1 MTYEN
6 IKSAI
11 LTILV
16 ITSVV
21 LTWNLWTYQ
30 PRYATMENSNTVQEV
45 TFSEDKG
52 IEEIIQPNKIIY
64 HFKESHFGTTS
75 SDEIDQTLQEIFRW
89 SFYDFEDISEDVGKL
104 SDFVHAKGKVEI
116 IFPDAVPIELYKS
129 ILHVEDKKVPNF
141 NFNRIVIDV
150 ENNSKDEGNVYF
162 VHYGSSKYH
171 QVYASHINGEDLK
184 KFDHQFYRVSNQYEN
199 YFPYQI
205 TDERTI
211 FLPEKK
217 ATLIHYQYFLDQ
229 LDPEQF
235 KDAIFNDPSY
245 VQRNDEGNTVEYI
258 DDSSM
263 LTVNYDSLLL
273 SYVIPAEK
281 NEGEQR
287 SKELLKKG
295 INYVNEHGGWTGD
308 FKYASIDE
316 ENQQV
321 TFRLYDRNGYPIFND
336 QGLSQIIQTWGQNDI
351 YKYNR
356 PIFSLDVPLTTD
368 KKEVT
373 LESSSEVIEFLK
385 SKKGFKPELLK
396 DIAIGY
402 QMSMDPNEPQ
412 LMNLEPAWFYQYG
425 NLWIQV
431 VQKDVVGGDN
441 NGLE

>member
-16 ITSVV
+16 VTSAV

-30 PRYATMENSNTVQEV
+30 PHYATMENSNTIQE
-45 TFSEDKG
+45 FALSEKKE
-52 IEEIIQPNKIIY
+52 IEAIIQPNKIIY
-64 HFKESHFGTTS
+64 HFKESHFGTTN
-75 SDEIDQTLQEIFRW
+75 SDEIDQTLQELFRW
-89 SFYDFEDISEDVGKL
+89 NFYDFEDISEDVSNL
-104 SDFVHAKGKVEI
+104 TEFVHAKGNVEI
-116 IFPDAVPIELYKS
+116 IFADAVPIELYKS
-129 ILHVEDKKVPNF
+129 ILHVEDKKIPNF
-141 NFNRIVIDV
+141 NFNRIVIDI
-150 ENNSKDEGNVYF
+150 ENTAKNEGNIYF
-162 VHYGSSKYH
+162 VHYGNSKNQ
-171 QVYASHINGEDLK
+171 QVFASHINAEDLK
-184 KFDHQFYRVSNQYEN
+184 KFDHQFYRVSNQYES
-199 YFPYQI
+199 YFPYEV
-205 TDERTI
+205 TAERTI

-217 ATLIHYQYFLDQ
+217 ETLINYQYFLDQ
-229 LDPEQF
+229 LDPEKF

-245 VQRNDEGNTVEYI
+245 VQRSEDGNNVEYI

-281 NEGEQR
+281 NDRGER
-287 SKELLKKG
+287 SKDLLKKS
-295 INYVNEHGGWTGD
+295 INYVNEHGGWIGN
-308 FKYASIDE
+308 FKYVAIDE

-336 QGLSQIIQTWGQNDI
+336 QGLSQITQIWGQNDI

-373 LESSSEVIEFLK
+373 LQSSSEVVEFLK
-385 SKKGFKPELLK
+385 NKKGFKPEMLK
-396 DIAIGY
+396 DMVIGY
-402 QMSMDPNEPQ
+402 KMSMDPNEPQ

-431 VQKDVVGGDN
+431 LQKDDGGN
-441 NGLE
+441 KNGLE